1 MAATC
6 LRKSDVGICRLTPVA
21 GILQGL
27 AEISNGLLVA
37 RFTVKLCEM
46 PPDRITSRNA
56 HRDADLQTLHG
67 GKKLVHINA
76 LRRLRC
82 SERTRDAAQHQR
94 CAIGRTTIAPS
105 AFHDSP
111 PSLRV
116 VFSTTWLIRC
126 GPAPRSSRAF

>member
-46 PPDRITSRNA
+46 PPDRITSSDA
-56 HRDADLQTLHG
+56 HWDANLQTLHG
-67 GKKLVHINA
+67 GKELVHING

-82 SERTRDAAQHQR
+82 SERTRDAAQHHR
-94 CAIGRTTIAPS
+94 CEIGRTTGAPR
-105 AFHDSP
+105 AIHDSP

-116 VFSTTWLIRC
+116 VFSTAWLLE
-126 GPAPRSSRAF
+126 